1 MIHPIYEASPVAT
14 SLPSAGHGIAPGLE
28 RDVASFAR
36 HLRAANLSPK
46 TVQTYLESTGQL
58 ARFLVATGR
67 PSTLEA
73 IRREDLEAFIED
85 LLGRHSAATAHNRYA
100 GLQALFRWAIEEE
113 LIKAS
118 PMARMRPPKV
128 PEQAPTILREPELK
142 ALLRIVDADRTVA
155 GRRDAAI
162 LRTFIDTGARRA
174 EVANLRW
181 TPADPETNDVDLDA
195 GLVRVLGKGR
205 RERLLSVGTKTVKS
219 LDRYLRLR
227 EGHAA
232 ANEPWLWLGLKGRL
246 TDSGIAQMV
255 TDRGRAAGLGER
267 VHPHLLRHSYAHMA
281 LSSGM
286 QETDL
291 MRIAGWR
298 SRSMLQRY
306 AASAATER
314 ALAAARRLSPVDR
327 L

>member
-1 MIHPIYEASPVAT
+1 MTSPLTGAAHST
-14 SLPSAGHGIAPGLE
+14 APGLE
-28 RDVASFAR
+28 RDIASFAR

-46 TVQTYLESTGQL
+46 TVRTYLEATGQL
-58 ARFLVATGR
+58 TSFLVESGR
-67 PSTLEA
+67 PSTLA
-73 IRREDLEAFIED
+73 GLRREDLEAFIEG
-85 LLGRHSAATAHNRYA
+85 LLERYSAATAHNRYA
-100 GLQALFRWAIEEE
+100 GLQAFFRWAVEEE
-113 LIKAS
+113 LIEAS

-128 PEQAPTILREPELK
+128 PEQPPAILREPELR
-142 ALLRIVDADRTVA
+142 ALLHVVDADRTFA

-162 LRTFIDTGARRA
+162 LRLFIDTGARRA

-181 TPADPETNDVDLDA
+181 TPADPDTNDVDLDS
-195 GLVRVLGKGR
+195 GLVRVMGKGR
-205 RERLLSVGTKTVKS
+205 RERLLSIGSKTVKS
-219 LDRYLRLR
+219 LDRYLRVR
-227 EGHAA
+227 EGHASA
-232 ANEPWLWLGLKGRL
+232 ATPWLWLGLKGQL

-255 TDRGRAAGLGER
+255 ADRGRAAGLGEHL
-267 VHPHLLRHSYAHMA
+267 HPHLLRHTYAHMA

-298 SRSMLQRY
+298 SRAMLQRY

-314 ALAAARRLSPVDR
+314 ALAAARRLSPADR

>member
-1 MIHPIYEASPVAT
+1 MTAT
-14 SLPSAGHGIAPGLE
+14 LTGGAHSTPPGLE
-28 RDVASFAR
+28 RDIASFAR

-46 TVQTYLESTGQL
+46 TLKTYLEATDQL
-58 ARFLVATGR
+58 SRFLVASER
-67 PSTLEA
+67 PDTLA
-73 IRREDLEAFIED
+73 GLRREDIEAFIED
-85 LLGRHSAATAHNRYA
+85 LLERHSPATAHNRYA
-100 GLQALFRWAIEEE
+100 GLQAFFRWAVEEE
-113 LIKAS
+113 LIEAS

-128 PEQAPTILREPELK
+128 PEQPPAILREPELQ
-142 ALLRIVDADRTVA
+142 ALLHVVDTDRTFA

-162 LRTFIDTGARRA
+162 LRLFIDTGARRA

-181 TPADPETNDVDLDA
+181 TPADPDTNDIDLDA

-205 RERLLSVGTKTVKS
+205 RERLLSIGMKTVKS

-227 EGHAA
+227 EDHAA
-232 ANEPWLWLGLKGRL
+232 AATPWLWLGLKGRL

-255 TDRGRAAGLGER
+255 ADRGRAAGLGDS
-267 VHPHLLRHSYAHMA
+267 VHPHLLRHTYAHMA
-281 LSSGM
+281 LSAGM

-298 SRSMLQRY
+298 SRAMLQRY

-314 ALAAARRLSPVDR
+314 ALAAARRLSPADR

>member
-1 MIHPIYEASPVAT
+1 MVTALTGAAHRNP
-14 SLPSAGHGIAPGLE
+14 PGLE
-28 RDVASFAR
+28 RDIASFAR

-58 ARFLVATGR
+58 ARFLAATGR
-67 PSTLEA
+67 PATLDA
-73 IRREDLEAFIED
+73 LRREDLEAFIED

-100 GLQALFRWAIEEE
+100 GLQAFFRWAIEEE
-113 LIKAS
+113 LIEVS

-128 PEQAPTILREPELK
+128 PDQAPAILREPELK
-142 ALLRIVDADRTVA
+142 ALLRVVDADRTVA

-162 LRTFIDTGARRA
+162 LRVFIDTGARRA

-181 TPADPETNDVDLDA
+181 TPSDPETNDVDLDT

-227 EGHAA
+227 ESHPAA
-232 ANEPWLWLGLKGRL
+232 SEPWLWLGLKGRL

-255 TDRGRAAGLGER
+255 TDRGQAAGLGEH

-281 LSSGM
+281 LMSGM

-298 SRSMLQRY
+298 SRAMLQRY

>member
-1 MIHPIYEASPVAT
+1 MADPLT
-14 SLPSAGHGIAPGLE
+14 SARHDSAPPLE
-28 RDVASFAR
+28 RDIASFAR

-46 TVQTYLESTGQL
+46 TVRTYLEATGQFT
-58 ARFLVATGR
+58 RFLADNGR
-67 PSTLEA
+67 PTRIEEL
-73 IRREDLEAFIED
+73 RREDLEAFVEA
-85 LLGRHSAATAHNRYA
+85 LLTRYSAATAHNRYA
-100 GLQALFRWAIEEE
+100 GLQAFFRWALEEE
-113 LIKAS
+113 LVDVS

-128 PEQAPTILREPELK
+128 PERPPAILREPELR
-142 ALLRIVDADRTVA
+142 ALLRVVDGDRTFA

-162 LRTFIDTGARRA
+162 LRLFIDTGARRA

-181 TPADPETNDVDLDA
+181 TPADPETNDIDLDG
-195 GLVRVLGKGR
+195 GLVRVVGKGR
-205 RERLLSVGTKTVKS
+205 RERLLSIGTKTIRS

-232 ANEPWLWLGLKGRL
+232 AATPWLWLGLRGRL

-255 TDRGRAAGLGER
+255 ADRGRAAGLGDG
-267 VHPHLLRHSYAHMA
+267 VHPHLLRHTYAHMA

-291 MRIAGWR
+291 MRVAGWR
-298 SRSMLQRY
+298 SRVMLQRY

>member
-1 MIHPIYEASPVAT
+1 MVSPLTGA
-14 SLPSAGHGIAPGLE
+14 AHGTARRLE
-28 RDVASFAR
+28 REIASFAR

-46 TVQTYLESTGQL
+46 TIGTYLESTGQF
-58 ARFLVATGR
+58 AQFVAATGR
-67 PSTLEA
+67 PATLDA
-73 IRREDLEAFIED
+73 LRREDLEAFIED
-85 LLGRHSAATAHNRYA
+85 LLGRHSPATARNRYA
-100 GLQALFRWAIEEE
+100 GLQAFFRWAIEEE
-113 LIKAS
+113 LIDAS

-128 PEQAPTILREPELK
+128 PEQAPAILREPELK
-142 ALLRIVDADRTVA
+142 ALLRIVDADRTLA

-162 LRTFIDTGARRA
+162 LRVFIDTGARRA
-174 EVANLRW
+174 EVANLHW
-181 TPADPETNDVDLDA
+181 TPADPATNDVDLDA

-205 RERLLSVGTKTVKS
+205 RERLVSVGTKTVKS

-227 EGHAA
+227 EGHSAA
-232 ANEPWLWLGLKGRL
+232 SEPWLWLGLKGRL

-281 LSSGM
+281 LMSGM

-298 SRSMLQRY
+298 SRAMLQRY

>member
-1 MIHPIYEASPVAT
+1 VADILT
-14 SLPSAGHGIAPGLE
+14 GAPHNTVPALE
-28 RDVASFAR
+28 RDTASFAR

-46 TVQTYLESTGQL
+46 TVRTYLEATGQFG
-58 ARFLVATGR
+58 RFLSATDR
-67 PSTLEA
+67 PTTLEGL
-73 IRREDLEAFIED
+73 RREDLEAFIED
-85 LLGRHSAATAHNRYA
+85 LLARHSPATAHNRYA
-100 GLQALFRWAIEEE
+100 GLQAFFRWAIEEE
-113 LIKAS
+113 LIDAS

-128 PEQAPTILREPELK
+128 PEQPPAVLREPELR
-142 ALLRIVDADRTVA
+142 ALLRIVDADRTFA

-162 LRTFIDTGARRA
+162 LRVFIDTGARRA

-181 TPADPETNDVDLDA
+181 TPSQPDTNDVDLDA
-195 GLVRVLGKGR
+195 GLVRVTGKGR
-205 RERLLSVGTKTVKS
+205 RERLLSVGTKTVKA

-227 EGHAA
+227 DGHAA
-232 ANEPWLWLGLKGRL
+232 ADGPWLWLGLKGRL

-255 TDRGRAAGLGER
+255 TDRGRAAGLGDR

-298 SRSMLQRY
+298 SRAMLQRY

>member
-1 MIHPIYEASPVAT
+1 MADT
-14 SLPSAGHGIAPGLE
+14 LTGAPHDSVGALA
-28 RDVASFAR
+28 RDIASFAR

-46 TVQTYLESTGQL
+46 TVGTYLEATGQL
-58 ARFLVATGR
+58 ARFLAATSR
-67 PSTLEA
+67 PATLEGL
-73 IRREDLEAFIED
+73 RREDVEAFIED
-85 LLGRHSAATAHNRYA
+85 LLARHSAATAHNRFA
-100 GLQALFRWAIEEE
+100 GLQAFFRWATEDE
-113 LIKAS
+113 LIEAS
-118 PMARMRPPKV
+118 PMTRMRPPKV
-128 PEQAPTILREPELK
+128 PEQPPAILREPELR
-142 ALLRIVDADRTVA
+142 ALLRIVDADRSFA

-162 LRTFIDTGARRA
+162 LRLFIDTGARRA

-181 TPADPETNDVDLDA
+181 TPGEPDTNDVDLDA
-195 GLVRVLGKGR
+195 GLVRVTGKGR
-205 RERLLSVGTKTVKS
+205 RERLLSVGTKTVKA

-227 EGHAA
+227 DGHGAA
-232 ANEPWLWLGLKGRL
+232 DLPWLWLGLKGRL
-246 TDSGIAQMV
+246 TDSGIAQTV
-255 TDRGRAAGLGER
+255 GDRGRAAGLGDR

-298 SRSMLQRY
+298 SRAMLQRY

>member
-1 MIHPIYEASPVAT
+1 MVSPLTGA
-14 SLPSAGHGIAPGLE
+14 AHGTARRLE
-28 RDVASFAR
+28 REIASFAR

-46 TVQTYLESTGQL
+46 TVGTYLESTGQF
-58 ARFLVATGR
+58 AQFVAATGR
-67 PSTLEA
+67 PATLDA
-73 IRREDLEAFIED
+73 LRREDLEAFIED
-85 LLGRHSAATAHNRYA
+85 LLGRHSPATARNRYA
-100 GLQALFRWAIEEE
+100 GLQAFFRWAIEEE
-113 LIKAS
+113 LIDAS

-128 PEQAPTILREPELK
+128 PEQAPAILREPELK
-142 ALLRIVDADRTVA
+142 ALLRIVDADRTLA

-162 LRTFIDTGARRA
+162 LRVFIDTGARRA
-174 EVANLRW
+174 EVANLHW
-181 TPADPETNDVDLDA
+181 TPADPATNDVDLDA

-205 RERLLSVGTKTVKS
+205 RERLVSVGTKTVKS

-227 EGHAA
+227 EGHSAA
-232 ANEPWLWLGLKGRL
+232 SEPWLWLGLKGRL

-281 LSSGM
+281 LMSGM

-298 SRSMLQRY
+298 SRAMLQRY

>member
-1 MIHPIYEASPVAT
+1 MTNALTGAAHS
-14 SLPSAGHGIAPGLE
+14 IAPGLE
-28 RDVASFAR
+28 RDIASFAR

-46 TVQTYLESTGQL
+46 TVRTYLEATGQFT
-58 ARFLVATGR
+58 RFLVETGR
-67 PSTLEA
+67 PDTLVGL
-73 IRREDLEAFIED
+73 RREDLEAFIED
-85 LLGRHSAATAHNRYA
+85 LLGRHSPATAHNRYA
-100 GLQALFRWAIEEE
+100 GLQAFFRWAVEEE
-113 LIKAS
+113 LIETS

-128 PEQAPTILREPELK
+128 PEQPPAILREPELR
-142 ALLRIVDADRTVA
+142 ALLKVVDADRTFA

-162 LRTFIDTGARRA
+162 LRLFIDTGGRRA

-181 TPADPETNDVDLDA
+181 TPADPETNDVDLDS

-205 RERLLSVGTKTVKS
+205 RERLLSIGTKSVKS

-232 ANEPWLWLGLKGRL
+232 AATPWLWLGLKGRL

-255 TDRGRAAGLGER
+255 ADRGRAAGLGEH
-267 VHPHLLRHSYAHMA
+267 VHPHLLRHTYAHMA

-298 SRSMLQRY
+298 SRAMLQRY

-314 ALAAARRLSPVDR
+314 ALAAARRLSPADR

>member
-1 MIHPIYEASPVAT
+1 MAT
-14 SLPSAGHGIAPGLE
+14 ALTGAGHTIAPGLE
-28 RDVASFAR
+28 RDIASFVR

-58 ARFLVATGR
+58 ARFLATTGR

-85 LLGRHSAATAHNRYA
+85 LLGRHSPATAHNRYA

-113 LIKAS
+113 LINVS

-128 PEQAPTILREPELK
+128 PEQAPPILREPELK

-205 RERLLSVGTKTVKS
+205 RERLLSIGTKTVKS

-227 EGHAA
+227 EHHAA
-232 ANEPWLWLGLKGRL
+232 AGEPWLWLGLKGRL

-267 VHPHLLRHSYAHMA
+267 VHPHLLRHTYAHMA

>member
-1 MIHPIYEASPVAT
+1 VVTALTGAAHPTP
-14 SLPSAGHGIAPGLE
+14 PGLE
-28 RDVASFAR
+28 RDIASFTR

-46 TVQTYLESTGQL
+46 TVRTYLEATGQF

-67 PSTLEA
+67 PATLEA
-73 IRREDLEAFIED
+73 VRREDLEAFIAD
-85 LLGRHSAATAHNRYA
+85 LLDRHSPATAHNRYA
-100 GLQALFRWAIEEE
+100 GLQAFFRWAIEEE
-113 LIKAS
+113 LIGVS

-128 PEQAPTILREPELK
+128 PEQAPAILREPELK
-142 ALLRIVDADRTVA
+142 TLLRVVDADRTVA

-162 LRTFIDTGARRA
+162 LRVFIDTGARRA

-181 TPADPETNDVDLDA
+181 TPADPETNDVDLDT

-227 EGHAA
+227 ESHAA
-232 ANEPWLWLGLKGRL
+232 ASEPWLWLGLKGRL

-255 TDRGRAAGLGER
+255 TDRGRAAGLGEH

-281 LSSGM
+281 LMSGM

-298 SRSMLQRY
+298 SRAMLQRY

>member
-1 MIHPIYEASPVAT
+1 MTAT
-14 SLPSAGHGIAPGLE
+14 LTGGAHSTPPGLE
-28 RDVASFAR
+28 RDIASFAR

-46 TVQTYLESTGQL
+46 TLKTYLEATDQL
-58 ARFLVATGR
+58 SRFLVASER
-67 PSTLEA
+67 PDTLA
-73 IRREDLEAFIED
+73 GLRREDIEAFIED
-85 LLGRHSAATAHNRYA
+85 LLERHSPATAHNRYA
-100 GLQALFRWAIEEE
+100 GLQAFFRWAVEEE
-113 LIKAS
+113 LIEAS

-128 PEQAPTILREPELK
+128 PEQPPAILREPELR
-142 ALLRIVDADRTVA
+142 ALLHVVDTDRTFA

-162 LRTFIDTGARRA
+162 LRLFIDTGARRA

-181 TPADPETNDVDLDA
+181 TPADPDTNDIDLDA

-205 RERLLSVGTKTVKS
+205 RERLLSIGMKTVKS

-227 EGHAA
+227 EDHAA
-232 ANEPWLWLGLKGRL
+232 ATTPWLWLGLKGRL

-255 TDRGRAAGLGER
+255 ADRGRAAGLGDS
-267 VHPHLLRHSYAHMA
+267 VHPHLLRHTYAHMA

-298 SRSMLQRY
+298 SRAMLQRY

-314 ALAAARRLSPVDR
+314 ALAAARRLSPADR

>member
-1 MIHPIYEASPVAT
+1 MAKAQ
-14 SLPSAGHGIAPGLE
+14 PSAAHSIAPGLE
-28 RDVASFAR
+28 RDISSFAR

-46 TVQTYLESTGQL
+46 TVRTYLEATDQF
-58 ARFLVATGR
+58 ARFLAANGR
-67 PSTLEA
+67 SATLERL
-73 IRREDLEAFIED
+73 RREDLEAFIED
-85 LLGRHSAATAHNRYA
+85 LLARLSPATAHNRYA
-100 GLQALFRWAIEEE
+100 GLQAFFRWAVEEE
-113 LIKAS
+113 LIVTS

-128 PEQAPTILREPELK
+128 PEQAPVVLREPQLR
-142 ALLRIVDADRTVA
+142 ALLRVVDADRSFA

-162 LRTFIDTGARRA
+162 LRLFIDTGARRA

-181 TPADPETNDVDLDA
+181 TPSEAEAHDVDLDL

-205 RERLLSVGTKTVKS
+205 RERLLSIGTKTVRS
-219 LDRYLRLR
+219 IDRYLRLR
-227 EGHAA
+227 EGDAA
-232 ANEPWLWLGLKGRL
+232 AGEPWMWLGLKGRL

-255 TDRGRAAGLGER
+255 TERGRAAGLGDR

-298 SRSMLQRY
+298 SRAMLQRY
-306 AASAATER
+306 AASAATDR
-314 ALAAARRLSPVDR
+314 PPAARRLSPADR

>member
-1 MIHPIYEASPVAT
+1 VAKTLT
-14 SLPSAGHGIAPGLE
+14 SAPHDSARPLE
-28 RDVASFAR
+28 RDIASFAR

-46 TVQTYLESTGQL
+46 TVRTYLEATGQF
-58 ARFLVATGR
+58 ARFLAATGR
-67 PSTLEA
+67 PGTLDGL
-73 IRREDLEAFIED
+73 RREDLEAFIED
-85 LLGRHSAATAHNRYA
+85 LLGRHSPATAHNRYA
-100 GLQALFRWAIEEE
+100 GLQAFFRWAAEEE
-113 LIKAS
+113 LVEAS

-128 PEQAPTILREPELK
+128 PEQPPAVLREPELR
-142 ALLRIVDADRTVA
+142 ALLRVVDADRNFA

-162 LRTFIDTGARRA
+162 LRLFIDTGARRG

-181 TPADPETNDVDLDA
+181 TPSEPDTNDVDLDA

-227 EGHAA
+227 DGHVAA
-232 ANEPWLWLGLKGRL
+232 GQPWLWLGLKGRL

-255 TDRGRAAGLGER
+255 TDRGRAAGLGNR
-267 VHPHLLRHSYAHMA
+267 VHPHQLRHSYAHMA

-298 SRSMLQRY
+298 SRAMLQRY

-314 ALAAARRLSPVDR
+314 ALAAARRLSPADR

>member
-1 MIHPIYEASPVAT
+1 MVSPLTGA
-14 SLPSAGHGIAPGLE
+14 AHGTARRLE
-28 RDVASFAR
+28 REIASFAR

-46 TVQTYLESTGQL
+46 TIGTYLESTGQF
-58 ARFLVATGR
+58 AQFVAATGR
-67 PSTLEA
+67 PATLDA
-73 IRREDLEAFIED
+73 LRREDLEAFIED
-85 LLGRHSAATAHNRYA
+85 LLGRHSPATARNRYA
-100 GLQALFRWAIEEE
+100 GLQAFFRWAIEEE
-113 LIKAS
+113 LIDAS

-128 PEQAPTILREPELK
+128 PEQAPAILREPELK
-142 ALLRIVDADRTVA
+142 ALLRIVDADRTLA

-162 LRTFIDTGARRA
+162 LRVFIDTGARRA
-174 EVANLRW
+174 EVANLHW

-205 RERLLSVGTKTVKS
+205 RERLVSVGTKTVKS

-227 EGHAA
+227 EGHSAA
-232 ANEPWLWLGLKGRL
+232 SEPWLWLGLKGRL

-281 LSSGM
+281 LMSGM

-298 SRSMLQRY
+298 SRAMLQRY